1 MQYSSISS
9 SLVVGAFLSISNAIA
24 PTPAMAGEPRIP
36 TLHAQAIGKTY
47 YVSGTGN
54 DNNTGLS
61 PAQAFKTLQ
70 RAAELTEPGS
80 TVFVLNGTY
89 ENADP
94 NGVVLS
100 INKSGTANAW
110 IRYKAYPGQTPKIQ
124 VRNWAGISV
133 NGASYITI
141 EGFTIEGNRD
151 ELAGKLDYVWSQRN
165 NLNNPI
171 TSGNCIGVAP
181 KYQSNPEQRS
191 HHIVIRKNTVFKCP
205 GGGIYTMRADYVR
218 VEDNVVWGNA
228 YYAPYGNSG
237 VSFYQNWNS
246 DSSTRR
252 KFFILRNI
260 IYGNKN
266 LIPFFYSSPNPSQR
280 VITDG
285 NGIIIDDSR
294 NTQTQSG
301 STGEPYLGSTYIAN
315 NIVYENS
322 ARGIHVFSSD
332 NVSIVNNT
340 TYGNSS
346 EPATSEGEI
355 TTICASKVNV
365 YNNIMY
371 ARPDRPANTRI
382 GTNQCTVGGA
392 DDKASQIYDYNLV
405 FSGTGLDTT
414 KFNNI
419 IGRDPQFINLA
430 ARNFRL
436 QLTSPAIN
444 AGSSAFYARQDFSGT
459 TRPLG
464 GGVDIGAFEVK

>member
-1 MQYSSISS
+1 MQDSSIPG
-9 SLVVGAFLSISNAIA
+9 SLVVGALLSISS
-24 PTPAMAGEPRIP
+24 AMAPIASIASEPRIP
-36 TLHAQAIGKTY
+36 TLYAQARGKTY

-70 RAAELTEPGS
+70 RAAELTQPGS

-89 ENADP
+89 ESSDP

-100 INKSGTANAW
+100 INNSGEANAW
-110 IRYKAYPGQTPKIQ
+110 IRYKAYPGQSPKIQ

-133 NGASYITI
+133 NGASYISI

-151 ELAGKLDYVWSQRN
+151 ELTGKLDYVWSQRN

-171 TSGNCIGVAP
+171 TSGNCVAVTP

-191 HHIVIRKNTVFKCP
+191 HHVIIRKNIVAKCP
-205 GGGIYTMRADYVR
+205 GGGIYSTRADYVR
-218 VEDNVVWGNA
+218 VEDNVIWGNA
-228 YYAPYGNSG
+228 YYSPYGNSG
-237 VSFYQNWNS
+237 LSFYQNWNS
-246 DSSTRR
+246 DNSTKR
-252 KFFILRNI
+252 KFFILRNL
-260 IYGNKN
+260 IYSNKN
-266 LIPFFYSSPNPSQR
+266 LIPAFQSSENLNRR

-294 NTQTQSG
+294 NTQTYSG
-301 STGEPYLGSTYIAN
+301 STGEPYVGSTYIAN

-346 EPATSEGEI
+346 EPATPEGEI

-371 ARPDRPANTRI
+371 ARSDRPANTRI
-382 GTNQCTVGGA
+382 GTNQCTAGGA

-419 IGRDPQFINLA
+419 IGRDPLFINLA
-430 ARNFRL
+430 AKDFRL
-436 QLTSPAIN
+436 QPTSPAIN
-444 AGSSAFYARQDFSGT
+444 AGTSAFYARQDFKGT
-459 TRPLG
+459 IRPLG
-464 GGVDIGAFEVK
+464 GRVDIGAFEVK